1 MSNPY
6 NLKVGQK
13 LQYVSN
19 DGRFES
25 DREYTVK
32 KVGRLF
38 AELSDS
44 RRRIR
49 LDNLEVHVPNY
60 SSPGRCYLS
69 QEKYV
74 AEVELGQAWRDFKKR
89 VDGHHHAPKGVTLEK
104 IAQAQTLLFEES
116 Q

>member
-13 LQYVSN
+13 LWYVPN

-25 DREYTVK
+25 AREYTVK

-38 AELSDS
+38 AELPDS

-69 QEKYV
+69 QENTSPGLN
-74 AEVELGQAWRDFKKR
+74 LGRLGGILR
-89 VDGHHHAPKGVTLEK
+89 SGLMNI
-104 IAQAQTLLFEES
+104 IALRKE
-116 Q
+116 